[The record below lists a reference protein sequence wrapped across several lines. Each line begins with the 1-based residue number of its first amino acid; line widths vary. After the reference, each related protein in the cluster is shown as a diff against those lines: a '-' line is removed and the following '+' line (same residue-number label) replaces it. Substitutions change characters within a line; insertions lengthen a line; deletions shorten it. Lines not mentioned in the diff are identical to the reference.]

1 MSCYYSVCSLYR
13 IISHY
18 IKISL
23 LIFAIVVL
31 FTTVQDLSELP
42 DNVKVRDLKIERS
55 ALFVLVI
62 ETFSK
67 AT

>member
-13 IISHY
+13 IISNY

-42 DNVKVRDLKIERS
+42 DNVKVRDLKN
-55 ALFVLVI
+55 
-62 ETFSK
+62 
-67 AT
+67 

>member
-23 LIFAIVVL
+23 LIFTIVVF

-42 DNVKVRDLKIERS
+42 DNVKVRGLKN
-55 ALFVLVI
+55 
-62 ETFSK
+62 
-67 AT
+67 

>member
-1 MSCYYSVCSLYR
+1 MG
-13 IISHY
+13 
-18 IKISL
+18 L
-23 LIFAIVVL
+23 LIFAIVVF

-62 ETFSK
+62 EIFFK